1 MTRALP
7 GIVLVLGLVA
17 LAIVASERPDWFP
30 ENLDLP
36 RLVYLLMALLLV
48 TGAGYGFYRFRDDG
62 AHPGARPIVSLAIW
76 ALIFGAIVTA
86 YTLLN

>member
-1 MTRALP
+1 MSRALP

-30 ENLDLP
+30 ANLDVP

-48 TGAGYGFYRFRDDG
+48 AGAGYGFYRFRHDG
-62 AHPGARPIVSLAIW
+62 ARVIVGLLIW
-76 ALIFGAIVTA
+76 ALLIGAVVAT
-86 YTLLN
+86 YTLFN

>member
-1 MTRALP
+1 MSRALP
-7 GIVLVLGLVA
+7 GIMLVLGLVA

-30 ENLDLP
+30 ENLDVP

-48 TGAGYGFYRFRDDG
+48 TGAGYGFYRVPRDG
-62 AHPGARPIVSLAIW
+62 ARAIVSLAIW
-76 ALIFGAIVTA
+76 ALIIGAIVTA